1 MLNGY
6 RWLVFVHVASILALI
21 LLHGATVTTT
31 YALRSERR
39 RDRVIA
45 LLDFSLL
52 SFDSRGWLGK
62 IFWFDLIVVA
72 VSGVVLMI
80 AGGWWHSWWPYLSTA
95 LFIGIVVAM
104 SFLGRNPMQELRRA
118 AGLPWVKP
126 GAGKPEW
133 QPAEPPNETAI
144 ELALT
149 RLRPGALAAVGAAGL
164 ALLLWLMMFR
174 PF

>member
-1 MLNGY
+1 MLGGY
-6 RWLVFVHVASILALI
+6 RWIVFLHVASIFTLV

-39 RDRVIA
+39 RDRLVA

-52 SFDSRGWLGK
+52 SFDSRGLLGK
-62 IFWFDLIVVA
+62 IFWPSLILTA

-80 AGGWWHSWWPYLSTA
+80 AGSWWHFWWPYLS
-95 LFIGIVVAM
+95 IGVFVGIFFVM
-104 SFLGRNPMQELRRA
+104 SYFGRTPMQELRRA
-118 AGLPWVKP
+118 VGLPWVKP
-126 GAGKPEW
+126 GAGRPVWE
-133 QPAEPPNETAI
+133 PAEPPNEAGI

-149 RLRPGALAAVGAAGL
+149 RLRPGVLAAAGAGGL
-164 ALLLWLMMFR
+164 AILLWLMMFR